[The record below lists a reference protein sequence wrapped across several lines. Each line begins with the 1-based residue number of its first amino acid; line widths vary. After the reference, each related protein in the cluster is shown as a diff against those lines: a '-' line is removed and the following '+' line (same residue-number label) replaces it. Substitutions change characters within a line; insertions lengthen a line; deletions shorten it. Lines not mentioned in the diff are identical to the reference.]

1 MFLYILTFGCYK
13 RMYYDELKVVL
24 SLISSV
30 LLHGNYS
37 RNKLDRVF
45 SELEYNKGFKMVCP
59 VLYPTYVIFKN
70 LVYDT

>member
-1 MFLYILTFGCYK
+1 
-13 RMYYDELKVVL
+13 MYYDELKVVL
-24 SLISSV
+24 SLILPV

-45 SELEYNKGFKMVCP
+45 HELEYNKGSKMGCP
-59 VLYPTYVIFKN
+59 VLDTIYVVFKN

>member
-1 MFLYILTFGCYK
+1 
-13 RMYYDELKVVL
+13 MYYDELKVVL

-45 SELEYNKGFKMVCP
+45 SELEYNKGSKMGCP
-59 VLYPTYVIFKN
+59 VLDPTYVIFKN